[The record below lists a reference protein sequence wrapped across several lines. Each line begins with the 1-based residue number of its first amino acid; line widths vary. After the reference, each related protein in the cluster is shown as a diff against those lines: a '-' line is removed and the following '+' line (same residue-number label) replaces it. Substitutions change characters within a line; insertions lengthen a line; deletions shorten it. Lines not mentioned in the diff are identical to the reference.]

1 MEWSK
6 AQSGENLL
14 RSTMSNEMPTNQCE
28 NSPVRSIFDV
38 RAPLTRSA
46 GRIKKRQSGK
56 AKREKERRKKRVE
69 KTIFSYR
76 EISAAK
82 KKEESIVQQACSLR
96 ATDPDGMFSSSIHA
110 FFPILHSV
118 FYFWGSFLST
128 NTSHRLT
135 SPRTMKFS
143 TLCSTVVKLIVAWKS
158 HMKIENGKS
167 PSISWP
173 MFQIFINYYKFFIFL
188 D

>member
-1 MEWSK
+1 M
-6 AQSGENLL
+6 
-14 RSTMSNEMPTNQCE
+14 
-28 NSPVRSIFDV
+28 
-38 RAPLTRSA
+38 
-46 GRIKKRQSGK
+46 
-56 AKREKERRKKRVE
+56 E

-76 EISAAK
+76 EISAAQK

-143 TLCSTVVKLIVAWKS
+143 TLCSTVVKLIVAWKPG
-158 HMKIENGKS
+158 MKNGKS
-167 PSISWP
+167 RSISCP
-173 MFQIFINYYKFFIFL
+173 MFQIFIIYYKFFIFL
-188 D
+188 NQEVKQPTTERGVLDVATTHVILQ

>member
-1 MEWSK
+1 
-6 AQSGENLL
+6 
-14 RSTMSNEMPTNQCE
+14 MSSEMPTNQCE

-38 RAPLTRSA
+38 RAPLTCSA
-46 GRIKKRQSGK
+46 WRIKKRQSGK
-56 AKREKERRKKRVE
+56 AKREKGRRKKRVE

-82 KKEESIVQQACSLR
+82 KKKESIVQQACSLR

-143 TLCSTVVKLIVAWKS
+143 TLCSTVVKLIVAWKPR
-158 HMKIENGKS
+158 MKNGKS
-167 PSISWP
+167 RSISRP

-188 D
+188 N